1 MHNPRNS
8 ASRSRVG
15 ARWQACAEM
24 LLSQPNA
31 ARSGFPDRRVNARAV
46 ADRPRRQLL
55 LPAGPSC
62 AQRDYA
68 APLGVSARPGFCR
81 CNGRAHARL
90 RVRSRQPPA
99 ATRFET
105 ARRLALR
112 RCPLGWAVAIGGTCA
127 LSVDWHVRARS
138 LSLPPPFRA
147 GALRQQAMAD
157 IAGLSCLSA
166 ETPASALSSQL
177 EVHQGHRAR
186 GLCAPR
192 QLQPSGRPKSLAACV
207 GHAANSRNTST
218 ARKARS
224 AASSPAHG
232 N

>member
-1 MHNPRNS
+1 
-8 ASRSRVG
+8 
-15 ARWQACAEM
+15 M

-31 ARSGFPDRRVNARAV
+31 ARSGFTDRRVNARAV

-55 LPAGPSC
+55 LPAGLSC

-68 APLGVSARPGFCR
+68 APLGISARPVFADATGAC
-81 CNGRAHARL
+81 ARL

-99 ATRFET
+99 ATRLEP

-177 EVHQGHRAR
+177 EVHQGNRAR

-207 GHAANSRNTST
+207 GHAANSRSTST